1 MTKSDNRAAAK
12 AFREEQELK
21 RQEEARQEAVKA
33 DLVELG
39 ALRHYLMFNLRS
51 SVPAQDLISAIDD
64 YVEKLTG
71 DRTTLHSKSSSI
83 G

>member
-1 MTKSDNRAAAK
+1 MTKSENRAAAK
-12 AFREEQELK
+12 AHHEKRERE
-21 RQEEARQEAVKA
+21 RQEAARLDAVKA

-39 ALRHYLMFNLRS
+39 ALRHYLLFSLRS
-51 SVPAQDLISAIDD
+51 RVPPQDLISAIDD

-71 DRTTLHSKSSSI
+71 DRTALHTKGHSI